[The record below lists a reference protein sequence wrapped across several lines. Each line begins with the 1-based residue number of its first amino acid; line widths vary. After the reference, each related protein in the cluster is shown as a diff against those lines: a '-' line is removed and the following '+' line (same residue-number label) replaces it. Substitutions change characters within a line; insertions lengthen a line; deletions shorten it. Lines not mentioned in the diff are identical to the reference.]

1 MIKKRYEK
9 NWIKNPIISVT
20 TVTFFIQI
28 FIHLKMSENNEN
40 EEVNEIENNEEY
52 KEEIIDDNN
61 TEENEVLENNE
72 ENEDN
77 EDEMI
82 NNDVVEDVNEEF
94 NDDDL
99 DKILNDALIEEQNNF
114 KKIVS
119 ENETPEER
127 DKRLKKEAE
136 ERINTKF
143 YHIDQ
148 QLSVNPKTV
157 CFL

>member
-1 MIKKRYEK
+1 MDKK
-9 NWIKNPIISVT
+9 
-20 TVTFFIQI
+20 IQLYPLQLLLFYTI
-28 FIHLKMSENNEN
+28 FIFLKMSENNEN
-40 EEVNEIENNEEY
+40 EEMNEIENNEEY

-61 TEENEVLENNE
+61 IEENEVLENNE
-72 ENEDN
+72 ENED
-77 EDEMI
+77 EMI
-82 NNDVVEDVNEEF
+82 NNDVVEDENEEF

>member
-1 MIKKRYEK
+1 
-9 NWIKNPIISVT
+9 
-20 TVTFFIQI
+20 
-28 FIHLKMSENNEN
+28 MSENNEN
-40 EEVNEIENNEEY
+40 EEMNEVENNEEY

-61 TEENEVLENNE
+61 IEENEVLENNE
-72 ENEDN
+72 ENED
-77 EDEMI
+77 EMI
-82 NNDVVEDVNEEF
+82 NNDVVEDENEEF
-94 NDDDL
+94 NDDNL

-157 CFL
+157 CFFII